1 MTATTCYCCERPSV
15 GKGDHVPPIK
25 FFPKNSFSKTKPIK
39 VPSCAEHNENAS
51 QLDEYLK
58 FILAAGSSAAPKEVV
73 ESASRGLVRLI
84 KKESRTLRE
93 FGVCRVADEVF
104 VDKSA
109 PLKQDLLIASLKKI
123 ARGVYFHHTWH
134 KRKLTTALDV
144 WPIFLGSDPGA
155 TEIQRQY
162 ISEIAS
168 YTLQDLKEK
177 ETFGVDKNI
186 FYYQVIESSELVVIN
201 LVFFTDMIVSVMSS
215 NSSEPYARRA

>member
-1 MTATTCYCCERPSV
+1 
-15 GKGDHVPPIK
+15 
-25 FFPKNSFSKTKPIK
+25 
-39 VPSCAEHNENAS
+39 
-51 QLDEYLK
+51 
-58 FILAAGSSAAPKEVV
+58 
-73 ESASRGLVRLI
+73 
-84 KKESRTLRE
+84 RE

-215 NSSEPYARRA
+215 NSSEPYAGRA